1 MLSIIGTALLE
12 VLGIL
17 LIAASII
24 VLAILCTLLILLV
37 FLSVVYWAA
46 YASYRKSWPYDR
58 KFTEILW
65 AHVIAASTGI
75 TMMLLLAF
83 WIIADALGYYFLS
96 VWTPILG
103 YYVVAL
109 VIATNLHK
117 FWTDG
122 EVWKADIYRPPPSAV
137 PPKRIA
143 ETTGNPVAVAV
154 EETNTL
160 AG

>member
-17 LIAASII
+17 LIATSII

-83 WIIADALGYYFLS
+83 LQIIDAAGFYLLWPPSALIGYF
-96 VWTPILG
+96 
-103 YYVVAL
+103 VVAF
-109 VIATNLHK
+109 VIATKLHR
-117 FWTDG
+117 FWSYDETCTA
-122 EVWKADIYRPPPSAV
+122 VTTAPAV
-137 PPKRIA
+137 PLQKIA
-143 ETTGNPVAVAV
+143 ETTGNPAAVAV
-154 EETNTL
+154 
-160 AG
+160 